1 LNDTMLP
8 ATKVAQHGLATPLA
22 SVDAS
27 NKASVD
33 ASNQASVDAV
43 DQATGATVDRRSAAS
58 ALARAVAER
67 FPVLPPPA
75 ALLEIAVLFALIIGL
90 GWLTGQDL
98 ADLRPH
104 PFWVPVL
111 LLSLQ
116 YGTVSG
122 LLAAGIATAFTGLG
136 QLPEQVVGETYFVY
150 FLRIW
155 IEPILWIA
163 SAVLLGQ
170 FRMRQ
175 IANKME
181 LVRQVQELAAQRTS
195 LANYAGKLRH
205 RCETLER
212 RLAGRQEPDSL
223 LMLQAIG
230 GARVAGAPGLNVAF
244 ARVMAAVLPGSQ
256 ASLFVVDQH
265 QLRRALTAPVAGV
278 GLPRGVTLQALDA
291 THPVFHGIVGRGE
304 GASVLTA
311 AGEAVLAG
319 QGIAAVPMRSDQG
332 AVIGMIKVE
341 VMDSHLLGPS
351 TLGVL
356 DAVAGA
362 LAGPLQA
369 MLLAQDIVPSNIL
382 PGNIA
387 PGTAGGSWPVQPA
400 PLNSPLDDA
409 PVAQPGG
416 RIWRHVARRM
426 PLLGRR

>member
-1 LNDTMLP
+1 M
-8 ATKVAQHGLATPLA
+8 
-22 SVDAS
+22 
-27 NKASVD
+27 
-33 ASNQASVDAV
+33 
-43 DQATGATVDRRSAAS
+43 RAA
-58 ALARAVAER
+58 AGR

-75 ALLEIAVLFALIIGL
+75 ALLEIAVLFGLIIGL

-98 ADLRPH
+98 GDLRPH

-155 IEPILWIA
+155 IEPILWIS

-175 IANKME
+175 IADKME
-181 LVRQVQELAAQRTS
+181 LARQVQELAAQRTS
-195 LANYAGKLRH
+195 LADYAGKLRQ
-205 RCETLER
+205 RCEGLER

-230 GARVAGAPGLNVAF
+230 RVRAAGAPGLSAAF
-244 ARVMAAVLPGSQ
+244 AQVMATVLPGSQ
-256 ASLFVVDQH
+256 ASLFVYDQN
-265 QLRRALTAPVAGV
+265 QLRRALMAPMPADGMPSDDVTAM
-278 GLPRGVTLQALDA
+278 RLDA
-291 THPVFHGIVGRGE
+291 PHPLFQAVVIRGE

-311 AGEAVLAG
+311 AGETALAG
-319 QGIAAVPMRSDQG
+319 QGIAAVPIRSHQG
-332 AVIGMIKVE
+332 AVIGMLKVE
-341 VMDSHLLGPS
+341 VIDSHLLGSS

-362 LAGPLQA
+362 LAGPLQDA
-369 MLLAQDIVPSNIL
+369 LQAQNIQ
-382 PGNIA
+382 PA
-387 PGTAGGSWPVQPA
+387 VSQPA
-400 PLNSPLDDA
+400 PLHSA
-409 PVAQPGG
+409 AVSEAVAQPGG

-426 PLLGRR
+426 PAGLLGRR